1 MTLYNRYILIM
12 AVVFCITSVIFAIAD
27 VSSISP
33 CLTIYVVES
42 LILTELFIYL
52 NPKTR
57 RNLNRINV
65 ILFGLFLALVAV
77 EVVGILTGIRIRF

>member
-27 VSSISP
+27 VSNLSL
-33 CLTIYVVES
+33 CLTIYVIES

-57 RNLNRINV
+57 RNLNRVNV
-65 ILFGLFLALVAV
+65 VLFSLFLVLVVV
-77 EVVGILTGIRIRF
+77 EVAGMITGIRILG